1 MADRSLTYTKFI
13 FLVDFVVLDMEED
26 QEIPLILGRPFLA
39 TGRALIDV
47 HSGNLTLRKN
57 DEEVRFNI
65 YHTMKFLDGGQSCN
79 RINMVDECVK
89 SVIDRVLTDDPLEH
103 CLVHSSLRK

>member
-1 MADRSLTYTKFI
+1 
-13 FLVDFVVLDMEED
+13 MEENR
-26 QEIPLILGRPFLA
+26 EILLILGRPFLA

-47 HSGNLTLRKN
+47 HSGNFTLQVN

-79 RINMVDECVK
+79 RIRVVDDCVK
-89 SVIDRVLTDDPLEH
+89 GVVGGILINDQKNQS
-103 CLVHSSLRK
+103 